1 MNTQKEQTE
10 INHFNL
16 THKSFIEDN
25 IIKPDHKIDLSTK
38 KKKHKAKKI
47 SKKKIKF
54 CEPKI
59 TIFEDGGDNISLFDL
74 IPIDSD
80 ENQIYEKL
88 TLDIKKE
95 FSNSKHNEIS
105 STRKSKIPN
114 KNKVSYEYIKNDI
127 IPDNKIQKKKIQ
139 NYKSAFKKFI
149 PDSVPNTI
157 TSLLNVNQEKKE
169 DKLII
174 PIFANSGDKI
184 SVTGK
189 SNNIFFLNNKIK
201 RNNNGLLLYMPPHQY
216 YNVFQNSN
224 FISPFQNF
232 CK

>member
-1 MNTQKEQTE
+1 MNTQKEQTK
-10 INHFNL
+10 INDFNL
-16 THKSFIEDN
+16 SHKSFMEDN
-25 IIKPDHKIDLSTK
+25 IINPDHKIDLSTK
-38 KKKHKAKKI
+38 KKKRKAKKI
-47 SKKKIKF
+47 SKKTKKF

-59 TIFEDGGDNISLFDL
+59 TIFEDDEDNISLFDL

-80 ENQIYEKL
+80 ENPIYERI
-88 TLDIKKE
+88 TLDIKKG
-95 FSNSKHNEIS
+95 FSNSKPNEIS
-105 STRKSKIPN
+105 SSQKSKISN

-139 NYKSAFKKFI
+139 NCKSAFKKFI
-149 PDSVPNTI
+149 PDAVPNTI
-157 TSLLNVNQEKKE
+157 TSLLNVNQQKKE

-174 PIFANSGDKI
+174 PVFANSGDKI

-201 RNNNGLLLYMPPHQY
+201 RNNNGLLIYMPPHQY
-216 YNVFQNSN
+216 YSVFQNSN

-232 CK
+232 YK